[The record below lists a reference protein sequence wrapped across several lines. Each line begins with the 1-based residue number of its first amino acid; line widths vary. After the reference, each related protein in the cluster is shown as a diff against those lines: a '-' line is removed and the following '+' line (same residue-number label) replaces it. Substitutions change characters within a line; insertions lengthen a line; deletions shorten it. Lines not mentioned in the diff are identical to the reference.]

1 MGVKYKYLDQKINN
15 LVSTQT
21 TKPIANTKFYPR
33 VLNKTNISF
42 TDEETKLL
50 NKWLRYNLDHKN
62 KHWLRNLALEAE
74 AAATLL
80 PVQGQPNL
88 T

>member
-1 MGVKYKYLDQKINN
+1 MKYKYIDQKINN
-15 LVSTQT
+15 LVSAQT
-21 TKPIANTKFYPR
+21 TKLIAKIKFYPG
-33 VLNKTNISF
+33 VINITNISF

-50 NKWLRYNLDHKN
+50 NKGLKYNLDHKN
-62 KHWLRNLALEAE
+62 KHCLRNLSLEVE

-80 PVQGQPNL
+80 PLYRGKS

>member
-1 MGVKYKYLDQKINN
+1 LCGEAYYKIHLKTAKQWEGLWNAILESINELNDEMGVKYKYLDQKINN

-50 NKWLRYNLDHKN
+50 NK
-62 KHWLRNLALEAE
+62 
-74 AAATLL
+74 
-80 PVQGQPNL
+80 
-88 T
+88 